1 MNKQNILRATAAA
14 FVFLPAFSFAA
25 MGTVATNFGLLP
37 QDVATAQS
45 LSLFSNQPSAVYY
58 NPAYLARDR
67 KGQVSAAYLF
77 TDQDIRAKGWGTP
90 DKIIKDGDVIEDR
103 SNYNVL
109 LGFKTDLST
118 MLKSNRAMVLGL
130 MLGAERS
137 GERLLSFSAQTSQTA
152 QSFRYGQQSLFLSA
166 GVGLNVV
173 PGFDVGAAARIT
185 LDASAN
191 LDAVAR
197 ITDGSDGKSS
207 LEQEQLLL
215 TAKPSIQP
223 ILSGTINWGELVCPK
238 NDCWLSGLETAAA
251 WRYESAIKTGIGGN
265 AFLGAAPAL
274 PLVLKAIDGYSPETF
289 TAGIHYNLY
298 KARFGVTAEYQLW
311 SGLEDNLRRSTITD
325 QANLKFNDVLI
336 PRVGMEYRL
345 NKEFSFLFGVS
356 YEESP
361 LRSSESLDINFVD
374 SDRLVFGAGF
384 SYLIEKALFLSQP
397 VRVDFAYQYHHLFD
411 RDFRLSTT
419 RNLNETGTN
428 CGAEMGTKRCEDV
441 TTNGGAHVVNASIN
455 LTF

>member
-14 FVFLPAFSFAA
+14 FLFLPAFSLAA

-77 TDQDIRAKGWGTP
+77 TEQDIRAKQWDTP
-90 DKIIKDGDVIEDR
+90 DNVVQDDVIEDS

-118 MLKSNRAMVLGL
+118 MLKSDRAMVLGL

-137 GERLLSFSAQTSQTA
+137 GERLLSFDSQTSQTA

-185 LDASAN
+185 LAADATLN
-191 LDAVAR
+191 TEAR
-197 ITDGSDGKSS
+197 IVENDDS
-207 LEQEQLLL
+207 LEKEQLVL

-223 ILSGTINWGELVCPK
+223 ILSGNINWGEMICPK
-238 NDCWLSGLETAAA
+238 KDCWLTGLETAAA
-251 WRYESAIKTGIGGN
+251 WRYESAVKTSIGGN
-265 AFLGAAPAL
+265 AFLGGAPAL
-274 PLVLKAIDGYSPETF
+274 PLVLSTIDGYQPEIF

-311 SGLEDNLRRSTITD
+311 SGLEDNLSRDTVRD
-325 QANLKFNDVLI
+325 QANLRFKDVLI
-336 PRVGMEYRL
+336 PRIGMEYRL

-361 LRSSESLDINFVD
+361 LESTESLDINFVD

-419 RNLNETGTN
+419 RNLSETNPAN
-428 CGAEMGTKRCEDV
+428 CEVNGREARCEDV
-441 TTNGGAHVVNASIN
+441 TSSGGAHVVNASIN

>member
-67 KGQVSAAYLF
+67 KGAMTAAYLF
-77 TDQDIRAKGWGTP
+77 TEQDIRAKGWGEP
-90 DKIIKDGDVIEDR
+90 NKLVNDDVIEDS

-109 LGFKTDLST
+109 LGFKTDLSS
-118 MLKSNRAMVLGL
+118 MLKSDRAMVLGF

-137 GERLLSFSAQTSQTA
+137 GERLLSFNSQTSQTA
-152 QSFRYGQQSLFLSA
+152 QSFRYGQQSLFLST

-185 LDASAN
+185 LAADAQLN
-191 LDAVAR
+191 TVAR
-197 ITDGSDGKSS
+197 ITDSDEA

-223 ILSGTINWGELVCPK
+223 ILSGTINWGEMVCPK
-238 NDCWLSGLETAAA
+238 KDCWLTGIETAAS
-251 WRYESAIKTGIGGN
+251 WRHESAVKTSISGN
-265 AFLGAAPAL
+265 AFLGGAPAL
-274 PLVLKAIDGYSPETF
+274 PLVLSTIDGYSPETF

-298 KARFGVTAEYQLW
+298 RARFGVTAEYQVW
-311 SGLEDNLRRSTITD
+311 SGLEDKLTRDTVRD
-325 QANLKFNDVLI
+325 QADLKFNDVLI
-336 PRVGMEYRL
+336 PRIGMEYRL
-345 NKEFSFLFGVS
+345 NKEFSFLVGAS
-356 YEESP
+356 YEPSP
-361 LRSSESLDINFVD
+361 LRSSQSLDINFVD
-374 SDRLVFGAGF
+374 NDRLVFGAGF
-384 SYLIEKALFLSQP
+384 SYLIEKAMFLSQP
-397 VRVDFAYQYHHLFD
+397 VRVDFAYQYHHLFE
-411 RDFRLSTT
+411 RDFLLSTT
-419 RNLNETGTN
+419 RSPSEVDPPACTSG
-428 CGAEMGTKRCEDV
+428 GQAIRCERV
-441 TTNGGAHVVNASIN
+441 TSDGGAHVVNASIN

>member
-67 KGQVSAAYLF
+67 KGQV
-77 TDQDIRAKGWGTP
+77 
-90 DKIIKDGDVIEDR
+90 IEDR
-103 SNYNVL
+103 SNYTVL

-118 MLKSNRAMVLGL
+118 MLKSDRAMVLGL

-137 GERLLSFSAQTSQTA
+137 GERLLSFNSQTSQTA

-185 LDASAN
+185 LAADATLN
-191 LDAVAR
+191 TEAR
-197 ITDGSDGKSS
+197 IVDNDDS
-207 LEQEQLLL
+207 LEKEQLVL

-223 ILSGTINWGELVCPK
+223 ILSGNINWGEMICPK
-238 NDCWLSGLETAAA
+238 KDCWLTGLETAAA
-251 WRYESAIKTGIGGN
+251 WRYESAVKTSIGGN
-265 AFLGAAPAL
+265 AFLGGAPAL
-274 PLVLKAIDGYSPETF
+274 PLVLTTIDGYSPETF

-311 SGLEDNLRRSTITD
+311 SGLEDNLRRDTVRD
-325 QANLKFNDVLI
+325 QADLRFNDVLI
-336 PRVGMEYRL
+336 PRIGMEYRL

-361 LRSSESLDINFVD
+361 LRSTESLDINFVD
-374 SDRLVFGAGF
+374 SDRLVLGAGF

-411 RDFRLSTT
+411 RDFRLSTS
-419 RNLNETGTN
+419 RNVDETATN
-428 CGAEMGTKRCEDV
+428 CGVEGGTKRCEDV
-441 TTNGGAHVVNASIN
+441 TSSGRTHVVNASIN

>member
-1 MNKQNILRATAAA
+1 MIKQNFLRATAAA
-14 FVFLPAFSFAA
+14 FVFLPAFSYAA

-37 QDVATAQS
+37 QDVATTQA

-67 KGQVSAAYLF
+67 KGALTAAYLF
-77 TDQDIRAKGWGTP
+77 TDQDIRAKGWGEP
-90 DKIIKDGDVIEDR
+90 NKLVNDDVIEDS

-109 LGFKTDLST
+109 LGFKTDLSS
-118 MLKSNRAMVLGL
+118 MLKSDRAMVLGL

-137 GERLLSFSAQTSQTA
+137 GERLLSFNSQTSQTA

-185 LDASAN
+185 LAADAQLN
-191 LDAVAR
+191 TVAR
-197 ITDGSDGKSS
+197 ITDSDEA

-223 ILSGTINWGELVCPK
+223 ILSGTINWGEMVCPK
-238 NDCWLSGLETAAA
+238 KDCWLTGLETAAS
-251 WRYESAIKTGIGGN
+251 WRYESAVKTSISGN
-265 AFLGAAPAL
+265 AFLGGAPAL
-274 PLVLKAIDGYSPETF
+274 PLVLSTIDGYSPETF

-298 KARFGVTAEYQLW
+298 RARFGVTAEYQLW
-311 SGLEDNLRRSTITD
+311 SGLEDNLRRDTVRD
-325 QANLKFNDVLI
+325 QADLRFNDVLI
-336 PRVGMEYRL
+336 PRIGMEYRL
-345 NKEFSFLFGVS
+345 NKEFSFLFGAS
-356 YEESP
+356 FEQSP
-361 LRSSESLDINFVD
+361 LRSSQSLDINFVD
-374 SDRLVFGAGF
+374 NDRLVFGAGF

-397 VRVDFAYQYHHLFD
+397 VRVDFAYQYHHLLD
-411 RDFRLSTT
+411 RDFLLSTT
-419 RNLNETGTN
+419 RSPSEVDPPACTSG
-428 CGAEMGTKRCEDV
+428 GQGVRCERV
-441 TTNGGAHVVNASIN
+441 TSDGGAHVVNASIN